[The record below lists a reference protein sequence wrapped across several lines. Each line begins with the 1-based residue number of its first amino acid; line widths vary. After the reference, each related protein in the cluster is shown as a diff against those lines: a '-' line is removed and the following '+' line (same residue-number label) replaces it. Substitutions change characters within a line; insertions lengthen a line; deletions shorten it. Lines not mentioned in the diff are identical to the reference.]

1 MARKRRLPFDC
12 FACGKCFK
20 SAQAVRGHCRHCRD
34 ARLTRQAQAEAAALP
49 GTPATQRSNDTI
61 ARERLRSSQSGEADC
76 SRRRPGPLSYD
87 FKIVLLDAED
97 AIHQLHG
104 TAEHFAYCAEV
115 LARMNAAGMDARAQ
129 AWEEIR
135 QVLDNY
141 LRDLEPMLALFR
153 LDRGALARIYNS
165 MRRLKERWL
174 IQRMAGYR
182 FVETEPDGLDL
193 ETRKMLHEDEARLTR
208 IIELLK
214 RLVAA
219 AP

>member
-12 FACGKCFK
+12 FACGKCFQ
-20 SAQAVRGHCRHCRD
+20 SAQAVRGHRRHCRD
-34 ARLTRQAQAEAAALP
+34 ARLTRQAQAEAVAQP
-49 GTPATQRSNDTI
+49 GTPATQPTGEPTS
-61 ARERLRSSQSGEADC
+61 RERLRISQSGEADC
-76 SRRRPGPLSYD
+76 SRRRPGPLSYE
-87 FKIVLLDAED
+87 FRILLLDVED

-115 LARMNAAGMDARAQ
+115 LARMNVAGLDARAQ
-129 AWEEIR
+129 AWEEVR

-141 LRDLEPMLALFR
+141 LRDLEPMLAVFR
-153 LDRGALARIYNS
+153 LDRGALARIYHS
-165 MRRLKERWL
+165 MRRLTERWR

-182 FVETEPDGLDL
+182 FVETEPDGLDP
-193 ETRKMLHEDEARLTR
+193 ETRKMLHEDEVRLSR
-208 IIELLK
+208 IVEYLK